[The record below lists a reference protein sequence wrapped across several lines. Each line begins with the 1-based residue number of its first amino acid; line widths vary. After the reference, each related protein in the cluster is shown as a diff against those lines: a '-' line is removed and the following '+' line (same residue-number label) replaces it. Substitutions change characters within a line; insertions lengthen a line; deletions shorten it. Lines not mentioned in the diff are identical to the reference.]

1 MRRFTEEGG
10 DLVCFSAKYC
20 YGPNTGGFV
29 VGRSDLVD
37 ALAVVDFTG
46 FESGRWAIFGRPFKL
61 DLHTVV
67 GTTLAVEEW
76 MDRDHEARWCSYA
89 ELVDELAGA
98 VEGIAGV
105 RSEPRFF
112 TMVETL
118 EPEPVNCLVVHV
130 DAQEAGVS
138 AADVERTLEE
148 SNPRVAVHRRDDTV
162 IVAVDTMLPEQ
173 SAYVCERLQAALRT

>member
-1 MRRFTEEGG
+1 VNHPLVIISAALGGLVLLLVVLLALTGRRSRRRADER
-10 DLVCFSAKYC
+10 
-20 YGPNTGGFV
+20 
-29 VGRSDLVD
+29 VG
-37 ALAVVDFTG
+37 AVVQ
-46 FESGRWAIFGRPFKL
+46 
-61 DLHTVV
+61 
-67 GTTLAVEEW
+67 TLEKR
-76 MDRDHEARWCSYA
+76 MD
-89 ELVDELAGA
+89 ELAGELAGA

-105 RSEPRFF
+105 RSERRFF